1 MPVYDYECKKCGK
14 TFTVIVRLSEMDP
27 KKKTRCPRCSSTQV
41 QKQIEPFFAVTAK
54 KS

>member
-14 TFTVIVRLSEMDP
+14 AFTVVVRLSEIDP
-27 KKKTRCPRCSSTQV
+27 KKKVRCPKCSSTEA
-41 QKQIEPFFAVTAK
+41 QKRIEPFFAVTAK